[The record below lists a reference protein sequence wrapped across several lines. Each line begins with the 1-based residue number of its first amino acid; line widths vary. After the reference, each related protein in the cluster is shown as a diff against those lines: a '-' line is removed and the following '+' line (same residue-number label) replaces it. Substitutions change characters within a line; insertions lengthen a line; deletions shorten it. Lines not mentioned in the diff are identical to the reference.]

1 VERSVVVAA
10 ELRDLI
16 LRPLPRTLLVP
27 TETREFTKGTAT
39 PDVTWGRTFTGTATA
54 TILVENDDLL
64 TAHELEA
71 VQSGEAQIARG
82 ESVTLAELEKTLEE

>member
-1 VERSVVVAA
+1 MAT
-10 ELRDLI
+10 ELV

-27 TETREFTKGTAT
+27 MEAHEFKRESAT

-64 TAHELEA
+64 TAEEMAA
-71 VQSGEAQIARG
+71 VLSGEAQIARG
-82 ESVTLAELEKTLEE
+82 ESTTLAELEKTIEE